1 VSGGT
6 AGWLRV
12 AAGILERIGAG
23 ELKPGCKIPPKA
35 VLAGELG
42 VGIHSARQAM
52 DWLAAKDVA
61 RLTPQNVYVL
71 TPSARERAAALAAAG
86 FPAADAEPGTPR
98 SRLAWAALARTLDE
112 RIRSGQYTGRMP
124 SRDALVAET
133 GRSQTTVV
141 HALGELAGRGLIYYV
156 PGHGYHVTPQH
167 ALRRREIGRGD
178 LVLAWG
184 ADWAV
189 DCPDGTWQAVRHDGR
204 GEVLTA
210 GTAEE
215 LNALIRDAQEKLA
228 AAR

>member
-1 VSGGT
+1 MSGGT

-12 AAGILERIGAG
+12 VSDILERIGAG

-35 VLAGELG
+35 ALAGDLG

-52 DWLAAKDVA
+52 DWLAAKGIA
-61 RLTPQNVYVL
+61 RLMPQNIYVL
-71 TPSARERAAALAAAG
+71 TPSARERAAALAASG
-86 FPAADAEPGTPR
+86 SPAADAEPGTPG
-98 SRLAWAALARTLDE
+98 SRLAWVALAKMLDE

-141 HALGELAGRGLIYYV
+141 HALGELAGRGMIFYV
-156 PGHGYHVTPQH
+156 PGHGYHVTPQEQ
-167 ALRRREIGRGD
+167 ARRREVGLGD

-189 DCPDGTWQAVRHDGR
+189 DCPDGKWRASRHDGP
-204 GEVLTA
+204 GETVTA
-210 GTAEE
+210 ATAEE
-215 LNALIRDAQEKLA
+215 LNALIRDAQERLA
-228 AAR
+228 VAR